1 MSNYDANPVGLLYER
16 YQSSGVSPLYNV
28 TQKTGQ
34 AHAPIFEA
42 ILTVPGGTKVVSTGS
57 SKKIAKNTAAKMML
71 DRLEGREYRET
82 NTARLEE
89 PGQQNKETNN
99 NREEVVLEEGA
110 GPRASGPGLP
120 GVPSLQSQPAVAASV
135 ADFYAGLQRSSG
147 PELERLHTGQTCL
160 AADTT
165 DFVTCLES
173 LAAEQGFSIKFL
185 SLESLEGVEQSLVQ
199 IFCCGGSGG
208 AGPASPGRVIT
219 VCLGMGPASKSEAAR
234 CALTYIRT
242 MSRPAQ
248 QQ

>member
-1 MSNYDANPVGLLYER
+1 MNQMSNYDANPVGLLYER

-42 ILTVPGGTKVVSTGS
+42 ILTVPGGMKVISTGS

-71 DRLEGREYRET
+71 DHLEGREYRET
-82 NTARLEE
+82 STARLEE
-89 PGQQNKETNN
+89 PGQQNNETNN
-99 NREEVVLEEGA
+99 NREVVLEGA
-110 GPRASGPGLP
+110 GPRSCGPGLP
-120 GVPSLQSQPAVAASV
+120 GAPSLQSQPAVAASV

-160 AADTT
+160 AAETT

-173 LAAEQGFSIKFL
+173 LAAEQGFTIKFL

-199 IFCCGGSGG
+199 IFCGGGGG
-208 AGPASPGRVIT
+208 AGPACPGRVIT

-242 MSRPAQ
+242 MSRPAHQ
-248 QQ
+248 Q